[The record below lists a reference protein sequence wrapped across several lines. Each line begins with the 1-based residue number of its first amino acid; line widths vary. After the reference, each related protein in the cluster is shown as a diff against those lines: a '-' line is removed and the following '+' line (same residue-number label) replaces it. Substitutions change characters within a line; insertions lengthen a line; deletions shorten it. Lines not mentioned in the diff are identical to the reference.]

1 MAAPTFKTKIY
12 SDGADLNDMK
22 AINQN
27 AFVTGFTTNPSLLKK
42 AGVTDYLSFAKEAV
56 ATFPDESISFEVF
69 SNDYD
74 TMKKEAEL
82 LHEIGPNVYVKVPI
96 RTTGGEPT
104 TDLIH
109 DLTAAGVQVNIT
121 AIATA
126 AQVKEAVDAIV
137 PGTPSIVSIFVG
149 RVADTG
155 ADPMPFVKKSVELT
169 ADRDDIEL
177 LWASTR
183 EIYNITQ
190 AEALGVDIVTVP
202 PAILDKL
209 VAKYGQT
216 GDEVTMNTV
225 KGFEADIKATG
236 LKILD

>member
-1 MAAPTFKTKIY
+1 MATPTFKTKIY
-12 SDGADLNDMK
+12 SDGADLEDMK

-42 AGVTDYLSFAKEAV
+42 AGVTNYLEFAKKAV

-74 TMKKEAEL
+74 TMLKEAQL
-82 LHEIGPNVYVKVPI
+82 LHQLGPNVYVKVPI

-109 DLTAAGVQVNIT
+109 DLTASGVQVNIT
-121 AIATA
+121 AIATSE
-126 AQVKEAVDAIV
+126 QVKEAVDAIV
-137 PGTPSIVSIFVG
+137 PGTPAIVSIFVG

-155 ADPMPFVKKSVELT
+155 ADPMPFVKESVALT
-169 ADRDDIEL
+169 AGRDEIEL

-202 PAILDKL
+202 PTILEKL